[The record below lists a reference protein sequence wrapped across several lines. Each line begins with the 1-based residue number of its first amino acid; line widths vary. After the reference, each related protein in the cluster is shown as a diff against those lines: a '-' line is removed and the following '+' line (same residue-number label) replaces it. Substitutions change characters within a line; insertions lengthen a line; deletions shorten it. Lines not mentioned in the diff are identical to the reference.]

1 MNIIIN
7 NPYRQLGVYSNSPM
21 KERVAN
27 HNRLKAFL
35 KVGKQVDFP
44 LDLLQYLAPVD
55 RTSESV
61 AQVEANLTLPNEQL
75 KYAQFWFMKVS
86 PLDDVAFNHLFA
98 GNMEGAT
105 EIWMKKDCASS
116 LQNRIICA
124 LIKKDYSAAIA
135 CAELLYSQYSDQFVE
150 AVIGVGNRNPGDSF
164 TFGFIDELCDE
175 VGYNTILPFITIEI
189 WKNHLI
195 KKTINPLIGQIQS
208 AIDVAKSLRG
218 KGSTARYNAGVKL
231 MKDTAESLQQLKSIL
246 FTTDL
251 QYQMIA
257 DKLGLEILQC
267 GIDYFNGSN
276 AYDAAR
282 KAMRIQSYAMGVVV
296 GKMAKD
302 RCKENVDILQKII
315 DNLPPQE
322 IFEEDKAIKE
332 ELRKFN
338 QSPDKI
344 TYAVTLQ
351 SLQSP
356 DKISHAVTLLS
367 NTKPHLQSIMAKL
380 GVDNSFYLKL
390 STLVIDNALY
400 NVIEEVNAVQKDETL
415 EDIFLDSELKFRK
428 KIAVLQAAWKA
439 MLIMDT
445 FDMQQDFKTNRYLQ
459 NRAILKDICD
469 QMGILLMIS
478 QSSESSTTTRVTTP
492 RSVPSSMPRSTS
504 TQQTSSSSSDDTNW
518 GCIVTIAIA
527 VIIGLISMCS

>member
-1 MNIIIN
+1 
-7 NPYRQLGVYSNSPM
+7 
-21 KERVAN
+21 
-27 HNRLKAFL
+27 
-35 KVGKQVDFP
+35 
-44 LDLLQYLAPVD
+44 
-55 RTSESV
+55 
-61 AQVEANLTLPNEQL
+61 
-75 KYAQFWFMKVS
+75 
-86 PLDDVAFNHLFA
+86 
-98 GNMEGAT
+98 
-105 EIWMKKDCASS
+105 
-116 LQNRIICA
+116 
-124 LIKKDYSAAIA
+124 
-135 CAELLYSQYSDQFVE
+135 
-150 AVIGVGNRNPGDSF
+150 
-164 TFGFIDELCDE
+164 
-175 VGYNTILPFITIEI
+175 
-189 WKNHLI
+189 
-195 KKTINPLIGQIQS
+195 
-208 AIDVAKSLRG
+208 
-218 KGSTARYNAGVKL
+218 

-415 EDIFLDSELKFRK
+415 EDIF
-428 KIAVLQAAWKA
+428 
-439 MLIMDT
+439 
-445 FDMQQDFKTNRYLQ
+445 
-459 NRAILKDICD
+459 
-469 QMGILLMIS
+469 
-478 QSSESSTTTRVTTP
+478 
-492 RSVPSSMPRSTS
+492 
-504 TQQTSSSSSDDTNW
+504 
-518 GCIVTIAIA
+518 
-527 VIIGLISMCS
+527 

>member
-1 MNIIIN
+1 
-7 NPYRQLGVYSNSPM
+7 
-21 KERVAN
+21 
-27 HNRLKAFL
+27 
-35 KVGKQVDFP
+35 
-44 LDLLQYLAPVD
+44 
-55 RTSESV
+55 
-61 AQVEANLTLPNEQL
+61 
-75 KYAQFWFMKVS
+75 
-86 PLDDVAFNHLFA
+86 
-98 GNMEGAT
+98 
-105 EIWMKKDCASS
+105 
-116 LQNRIICA
+116 
-124 LIKKDYSAAIA
+124 
-135 CAELLYSQYSDQFVE
+135 
-150 AVIGVGNRNPGDSF
+150 
-164 TFGFIDELCDE
+164 
-175 VGYNTILPFITIEI
+175 
-189 WKNHLI
+189 
-195 KKTINPLIGQIQS
+195 
-208 AIDVAKSLRG
+208 
-218 KGSTARYNAGVKL
+218 

-322 IFEEDKAIKE
+322 IFEEDNAIKE

>member
-44 LDLLQYLAPVD
+44 LDLLQYLAPID

-124 LIKKDYSAAIA
+124 LIKKDYSTAIA

-164 TFGFIDELCDE
+164 IFGFIDELCDE

-231 MKDTAESLQQLKSIL
+231 MKDTTESLQQLKSIL
-246 FTTDL
+246 STTNL